1 MNGSIDRRIDE
12 RTWKLRPRTRS
23 ATRRSLCGL
32 ALIERAIAREVCDD
46 IDVDIEPDVEADVD
60 VRQCIAVAPRQ
71 LHRGTCTYQDLVGGI
86 LGFLFLLLLLECLR
100 EQVHGAERAR
110 VSRLCLRR
118 CVSCRWLVSPC
129 LSLSRYLG
137 VIEHIPPIATID
149 CDLESKLW
157 PTSRRAATRRNAI
170 IDDVG

>member
-1 MNGSIDRRIDE
+1 MNGPIDRWIDE

-46 IDVDIEPDVEADVD
+46 IDVDIEPHVEPDVEADVEADVD
-60 VRQCIAVAPRQ
+60 VRQCIAIPPRQ

-110 VSRLCLRR
+110 MSRLCLRR
-118 CVSCRWLVSPC
+118 CVSCRVVGIS
-129 LSLSRYLG
+129 LSLSLSQD
-137 VIEHIPPIATID
+137 ISA
-149 CDLESKLW
+149 
-157 PTSRRAATRRNAI
+157 
-170 IDDVG
+170 